1 MKPFQKTVWSTQSLQ
16 SNGVAGEEPGNTV
29 LRAGA
34 RKELRPAGQRPPRP
48 AAPAMFFPPIAADP
62 KRRSKLVADR
72 LFCLLCLL
80 LCFTGPALLAL
91 GTLLFSTF
99 DARSGNVAAYNDAV
113 RDWNG
118 DGGGLARFEATSFTV
133 TARPRGFSQ
142 NLTRN
147 VMEPFSEV
155 RAPPPS
161 CARA

>member
-1 MKPFQKTVWSTQSLQ
+1 
-16 SNGVAGEEPGNTV
+16 
-29 LRAGA
+29 
-34 RKELRPAGQRPPRP
+34 
-48 AAPAMFFPPIAADP
+48 MFFPPIAADP

-155 RAPPPS
+155 RAPPPPPPPS